1 MRIGELRYRIL
12 IEQRA
17 TELDG
22 IGGSSDVWSELATV
36 WASMKADRGVEDETA
51 GAIKSR
57 VKFTFRIRRLDTV
70 EPDMRVTWNS
80 KVMDIITASPDGV
93 GYTRLE
99 CVEAGE

>member
-22 IGGSSDVWSELATV
+22 IGGSSVVWSELATV
-36 WASMKADRGVEDETA
+36 WASMEAERGVEDETA
-51 GAIKSR
+51 GTIKSR
-57 VKFTFRIRRLDTV
+57 VKYTFRIRRLDTV
-70 EPDMRVTWNS
+70 EPDMRVTWRNT
-80 KVMDIITASPDGV
+80 MMNIITVSPDGV

-99 CVEAGE
+99 CVEEGE